1 MTKKIYSERSRTTI
15 KYLSIIIIVI
25 GSIFL
30 ANGLILAWT
39 PPSASPPDDNVSS
52 PLNVGGTSQHKS
64 GALGVGGAF
73 RAYSSIKF
81 DNYDGCSALETDAD
95 GDLVCG
101 TDGGASCSDCDSRFV
116 NVSGDTMTGNLTMP
130 ISGTISSPGRMHIS
144 GGELL
149 YLLNTS
155 GVVIGKE
162 WGGNGNLSVQG
173 NLNVGGSATAGYLYV
188 NPQDGTNEG
197 GEIQLKGAGS
207 YAGFQIDNY
216 QGNARIHTL
225 GSDKQFQVLGGG
237 ASIAGNLNVGGNIQ
251 SKYLMTTDGTVTG
264 GMFTYSSNHTLY
276 IGAGNNDGNRH
287 DIILYNLSCAQ
298 GSCNVPTIHLY
309 GDTVSAKGN
318 LNVSG
323 DIAISDKHAFRG
335 NDTWLRLNQDGAFAS
350 GVHTPGLFAP
360 SALSV
365 GIWSSPGAN
374 NAQVGGNFAV
384 GNTVFAR
391 QGNSVELA
399 TDTTFGGVHDNH
411 TGVRMFAYDMNGW
424 TTAKLGIQV
433 SNGWGS
439 YGSVVAKFGEF
450 GIWTKG
456 TYSSPY
462 CDIAELYEPSQ
473 SNDELEPGDIV
484 VLDEEQEKKIKKSS
498 QPYSTLIVGVVS
510 TNPNM
515 TMGLLEDNSNE
526 EHPPVALLGRVPTKV
541 TTENGPIKI
550 GDLIVSSSKPGYGMK
565 CDDYDK
571 CQGAVVGK
579 ATENLESGEGLIEV
593 LIKGGF

>member
-1 MTKKIYSERSRTTI
+1 MSQKTI
-15 KYLSIIIIVI
+15 TYLSIVIIVI

-39 PPSASPPDDNVSS
+39 VPGSAPPGGNVDA
-52 PLNVGGTSQHKS
+52 PLTGT
-64 GALGVGGAF
+64 L
-73 RAYSSIKF
+73 
-81 DNYDGCSALETDAD
+81 
-95 GDLVCG
+95 G
-101 TDGGASCSDCDSRFV
+101 TDGQWCTTDGSKVNCKTDAPSFSESDLQSVTDIGNTTDNTIIINNPGSLNVWGELRDIGNSNYYLDMDV
-116 NVSGDTMTGNLTMP
+116 NGRIKALSIDDNLT
-130 ISGTISSPGRMHIS
+130 I
-144 GGELL
+144 
-149 YLLNTS
+149 
-155 GVVIGKE
+155 
-162 WGGNGNLSVQG
+162 
-173 NLNVGGSATAGYLYV
+173 
-188 NPQDGTNEG
+188 
-197 GEIQLKGAGS
+197 
-207 YAGFQIDNY
+207 
-216 QGNARIHTL
+216 
-225 GSDKQFQVLGGG
+225 
-237 ASIAGNLNVGGNIQ
+237 GGNIRG
-251 SKYLMTTDGTVTG
+251 KYLMTTDDTVTG
-264 GMFTYSSNHTLY
+264 GMFTYPSNHTLY
-276 IGAGNNDGNRH
+276 IGAGNNDGDRH
-287 DIILYNLSCAQ
+287 DIILYNWSCAQ

-318 LNVSG
+318 LNVGGGVTVNEGLTVGNAAGAYTYITLRDDESPNDVKYIHANSNVIGFLSG
-323 DIAISDKHAFRG
+323 AGSWLTYWDNSGNMQNVGSINAGGNLNVGGGDVAISGKHAFRG
-335 NDTWLRLNQDGAFAS
+335 NDTWLRLNQDGAFTS

-374 NAQVGGNFAV
+374 NAQIGGNFAV

-411 TGVRMFAYDMNGW
+411 TGVRMFAYNMNGW
-424 TTAKLGIQV
+424 STANLGIQI
-433 SNGWGS
+433 SNNWGS
-439 YGSVVAKFGEF
+439 YGSVVARIGEF

-462 CDIAELYEPSQ
+462 CDIAELFEPSQ
-473 SNDELEPGDIV
+473 KNDGLESGDIV
-484 VLDEEQEKKIKKSS
+484 VLDEEEEKKIKKSS
-498 QPYSTLIVGVVS
+498 HSYSTLIVGVVS

-526 EHPPVALLGRVPTKV
+526 DHPPVALLGRVPTKV

-550 GDLIVSSSKPGYGMK
+550 GDLIVSSSKPGYGMR
-565 CDDYDK
+565 CEDYDK